1 MLKKL
6 LILSCLS
13 LANITYLPA
22 DTTSPNRAVSSNIDQ
37 QMNQA
42 VQNAEKN
49 VQQLLTNATRT
60 DVAPTWDSKLQL
72 ENAIIQLEVKK
83 TLVENFRGAISLN
96 SPVVRQRLLEVLNKD
111 SITQADI
118 AELQS
123 LINQYK
129 ATLESSKTGSTGPTG
144 LNQPASS
151 TGPTGS

>member
-6 LILSCLS
+6 LILSVLS
-13 LANITYLPA
+13 LANVAILPA
-22 DTTSPNRAVSSNIDQ
+22 DTTPPSRAVSSNIDQ

-49 VQQLLTNATRT
+49 VQQLLANANRT
-60 DVAPTWDSKLQL
+60 DVAPSWEAKLQL

-83 TLVENFRGAISLN
+83 TLVANFQGAVSLN
-96 SPVVRQRLLEVLNKD
+96 SPIVRQRLLEILNKD
-111 SITQADI
+111 MITQADI

-129 ATLESSKTGSTGPTG
+129 ATLNTNQGPTG
-144 LNQPASS
+144 TTGTNQPVSS
-151 TGPTGS
+151 TGTTGA